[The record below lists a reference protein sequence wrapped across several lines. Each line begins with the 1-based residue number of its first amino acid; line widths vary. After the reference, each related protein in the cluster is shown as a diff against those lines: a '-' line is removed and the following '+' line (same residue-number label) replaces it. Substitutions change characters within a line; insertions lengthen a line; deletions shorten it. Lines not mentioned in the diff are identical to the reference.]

1 MSFMPRISAET
12 SAIETRRPLV
22 WRRWPGVIADVWH
35 VRGAAGGGGYY
46 VSPYPRLVVFLGEDT
61 PTIRLRAG
69 NMRVWQDGVRAFFV
83 PAGVPLWSNLR
94 QSQNFAHLDLHLD
107 ANPLA
112 QRLRSAIPTSH
123 TNALRFLSASDA
135 ASDRVQPLA
144 NMLVAEVETPHRP
157 DLMLD
162 GLLTAIL
169 TEVLDLGPIQ
179 TEAPERG
186 GLSPHI
192 LRQIAQ
198 YTAENLHRRIT
209 VEDLAQI
216 AGLSP
221 SWFTRAFKQSLHTT
235 PQRWLTQRRLT
246 AATELMADAVLG
258 LAEIASAT
266 GFADQAH
273 LTRTFRAARG
283 ETPGVWRRGRL
294 SADRSNP
301 GSLVQSA
308 DEFQS

>member
-1 MSFMPRISAET
+1 MSFMPRISAKT
-12 SAIETRRPLV
+12 SAIETRRPLA
-22 WRRWPGVIADVWH
+22 WRRWQGVIADVWH

-46 VSPYPRLVVFLGEDT
+46 VSPYPRLVVFLGNHA
-61 PTIRLRAG
+61 PTIRLRVATLP
-69 NMRVWQDGVRAFFV
+69 VWRDDVRAFFV
-83 PAGVPLWSNLR
+83 PAGVPLWSDLR
-94 QSQNFAHLDLHLD
+94 QSQDFAHLDLHLD
-107 ANPLA
+107 ADPLA
-112 QRLRSAIPTSH
+112 RRLSSTGSTPL
-123 TNALRFLSASDA
+123 TNTVRFLSASDD
-135 ASDRVQPLA
+135 ASQRVRPLA
-144 NMLVAEVETPHRP
+144 DILAAEVETPQRP

-169 TEVLDLGPIQ
+169 TEVLDLNPAL
-179 TEAPERG
+179 TVAPERG
-186 GLSPHI
+186 GLSPHMI
-192 LRQIAQ
+192 RQIAQ
-198 YTAENLHRRIT
+198 YTDENLHHRIT
-209 VEDLAQI
+209 VEELARI

-273 LTRTFRAARG
+273 LTRTFQAARG
-283 ETPGVWRRGRL
+283 KTPGVWRRDRL

-301 GSLVQSA
+301 GGLVQASNK
-308 DEFQS
+308 FQS